1 MKLRYGFFLVILV
14 VLVTGCG
21 KNSLKCVY
29 ESDSNDSVVNMK
41 FNKDGI
47 TFLKEKDVQKYSDD
61 DAYVEMFYY
70 EQVDKFVEIDNV
82 SGVKYDIKK
91 RNSNVYTN
99 LNIDYKALGEY
110 DSDIIIVDKNNDY
123 DSSKSIFEDLGYSCK

>member
-47 TFLKEKDVQKYSDD
+47 IFLKEKDVQKYSDD

-82 SGVKYDIKK
+82 SGIKYDIKK

-99 LNIDYKALGEY
+99 VNIDYKALGEY

>member
-47 TFLKEKDVQKYSDD
+47 IFLKEKDVQKYSDD

-82 SGVKYDIKK
+82 SGIKYDIKK

-99 LNIDYKALGEY
+99 VNIDYKALGEY

-123 DSSKSIFEDLGYSCK
+123 DSSKGIFEDLGYSCK

>member
-14 VLVTGCG
+14 ILVTGCG

-47 TFLKEKDVQKYSDD
+47 IFLKEKDVQKYSDD

-82 SGVKYDIKK
+82 SGIKYDIKK

-99 LNIDYKALGEY
+99 VNIDYKALGEY

-123 DSSKSIFEDLGYSCK
+123 DSSKGIFEDLGYSCK